1 MITKIEFKDVE
12 VHMFFLV
19 VIILVVI
26 VEASY
31 PLEVVRQGW
40 VSHL

>member
-1 MITKIEFKDVE
+1 LIPKIEVKDVE
-12 VHMFFLV
+12 VHMYFLV

-26 VEASY
+26 VEASH
-31 PLEVVRQGW
+31 PLEVVKQGW